1 METSNSCLT
10 FIIYTLRHALAF
22 CYYRNIEST
31 KSINAVDGSEVEFNC
46 IAVEANLIVFFV
58 NDTSA
63 SEKSV
68 KNKGFIQQL
77 IEDLNATNRRRSLTA
92 KALTKYNNTEVY
104 CRAWKFVD
112 DKTFTAFSETANL
125 LVQGKFNTVLTND
138 IIHNKSRSVI
148 ISVSIL

>member
-1 METSNSCLT
+1 MHLHFVT
-10 FIIYTLRHALAF
+10 
-22 CYYRNIEST
+22 IEILNPL

-63 SEKSV
+63 SEISV
-68 KNKGFIQQL
+68 QNKGFIQQL
-77 IEDLNATNRRRSLTA
+77 IEDLNATTRRRSLTA

-148 ISVSIL
+148 ISVSIR